1 MRAIV
6 EHVAALTEAAQVAQ
20 AVVGRI
26 MIQVRGGEHDAR
38 RPQPHDLF
46 QVGPAGDTAAPVAP
60 RLSCRIVSPPVR
72 QAAHGGTMRTAA
84 ALANAAG
91 ALEADAPAK
100 VAPMRGVQVA

>member
-6 EHVAALTEAAQVAQ
+6 DQVAALTEAAQVAQ

-60 RLSCRIVSPPVR
+60 RLSYRKYSTDYL
-72 QAAHGGTMRTAA
+72 QAESAA
-84 ALANAAG
+84 KHAG
-91 ALEADAPAK
+91 AGIW
-100 VAPMRGVQVA
+100 RGEFTPPWGWRAARR